1 MNKALI
7 EKLEDGTIKITITLP
22 KEDVEKTR
30 LEVVDE
36 YVKTANLP
44 GFRQGKAPAA
54 MVEEKIDKEK
64 LKEDILKKLLPV
76 AYTHAVQENKIRPIM
91 NPKIHI
97 NKLENGQDWEFT
109 ALTCEEPE
117 LDLGEYKKNI
127 IDLTAK
133 SKIIVPGK
141 EEKKASN
148 EELMKVIIDSVKAK
162 IPAILIEQEADKL
175 LSQLLNDI
183 KKLGLNLDQYLASTN
198 RNPEALR
205 TEYSKRAEDDIKL
218 EFALHKIAEAEN
230 ITVDPKEVDEAIQKA
245 HDDEERARLE
255 ANRYLLSAILRQQ
268 KTIDF
273 LLNL

>member
-76 AYTHAVQENKIRPIM
+76 AYTRAVQENKIKPIM

-97 NKLENGQDWEFT
+97 DKLENSQDWEFT

-205 TEYSKRAEDDIKL
+205 TEYSKRAEDDVKL

-230 ITVDPKEVDEAIQKA
+230 ITVDQKEVDEAIQKA

>member
-64 LKEDILKKLLPV
+64 LKEDILKKLLHV
-76 AYTHAVQENKIRPIM
+76 AYTRAVQENKIKPIM

-97 NKLENGQDWEFT
+97 DKLENSQDWEFT